1 MRNTGR
7 GVKRSL
13 LPILLLLAWHSVSLH
28 AVKAGGQVPNAA
40 ANKRFYTPLIDSAA
54 GRYGVDAAL
63 LHALIKVE
71 SNYDPMAVSR
81 AGAIGLM
88 QLMPETAVGYGVESR
103 EALFDPATNLDAGT
117 RHLKRLLRKYKN
129 ISLALT
135 AYNAGEGSAVRFRR
149 TGAYTETRKY
159 VVRVI
164 RYYQIYKGRKK

>member
-1 MRNTGR
+1 MKTMGR
-7 GVKRSL
+7 GVKPSL
-13 LPILLLLAWHSVSLH
+13 LPILLMLAWHSISLH
-28 AVKAGGQVPNAA
+28 AMAAEEQIRNAA
-40 ANKRFYTPLIDSAA
+40 ANKRLYTPLIDSAA
-54 GRYGVDAAL
+54 KRYGVDSAL

-71 SNYDPMAVSR
+71 SNYDPNAVSH

-88 QLMPETAVGYGVESR
+88 QLMPETAAGYGVESR
-103 EALFDPATNLDAGT
+103 EELFDPATNLDAGT

-149 TGAYTETRKY
+149 SGAYTETRKY

-164 RYYQIYKGRKK
+164 RYYQRYKGGK